1 MEDHNI
7 TSPNTVGT
15 SKADINPAIAECKFT
30 VEKITFRYRNSF
42 PAYLLSPS
50 RY

>member
-30 VEKITFRYRNSF
+30 VEKK
-42 PAYLLSPS
+42 LLSDTKL
-50 RY
+50 RKNIT